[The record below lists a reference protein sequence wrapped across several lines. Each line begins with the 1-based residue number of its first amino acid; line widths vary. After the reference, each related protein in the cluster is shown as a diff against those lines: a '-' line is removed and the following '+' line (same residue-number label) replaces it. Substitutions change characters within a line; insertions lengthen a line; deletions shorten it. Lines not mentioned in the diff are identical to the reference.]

1 MADFTANYGLHQW
14 EPTDPFLRKDFNQDL
29 STIDAALGRA
39 ERSAEANAYNVY
51 NLMLQNYYESKY
63 TGYKKAL
70 LFDGFVDESGI
81 AEKSECLVF
90 TDQAVH
96 LNRSGQNDV
105 TFPYTDNYG
114 SINFDIPFPSQ
125 VLMGGGR
132 FTGWTVKTN
141 ALDSHVGSFTA
152 NVDCRVELDGTIVFD
167 DTLPLK
173 CTSYGGE
180 QTMSLPVPIEVSAG
194 TELVVHLY
202 CSNNIVELSRSSS
215 TLCGVLHFTPANG
228 TEASL
233 VGHDTALPTR
243 DRILA
248 WVRHSGGRIGITVL
262 DGDTEFPMVLTSTT
276 AAQTL
281 RDEPCTESA
290 FLLDDVPAGETL
302 AVRLELSLS
311 EEEDAAK
318 LYDYGV
324 VLL

>member
-14 EPTDPFLRKDFNQDL
+14 EPTDPFLREDFNQDL

-202 CSNNIVELSRSSS
+202 CSNNIVELARSSS
-215 TLCGVLHFTPANG
+215 TLCGVLRFIPAGG

-233 VGHDTALPTR
+233 VSQDAALPTR

-248 WVRHSGGRIGITVL
+248 WVRHSGGTVGVTIL
-262 DGDTEFPMVLTSTT
+262 DGDKEFPMSPAGTTETENLQGQACSEST
-276 AAQTL
+276 
-281 RDEPCTESA
+281 
-290 FLLDDVPAGETL
+290 FLLDDVPTAEIL
-302 AVRLELSLS
+302 AVRLELVLS
-311 EEEDAAK
+311 EEENAAK